1 MSWPGNPSCAT
12 PRRVARGG
20 ERRRDDRAGEP
31 TPGGGQHCGVVA
43 DHIDYRADDLARLGA
58 DRSECDRRVGDDLVD
73 LDVNVSGANQ
83 CAGDIERA
91 LPRQEGGS
99 TGLDDRDVVVARWRV
114 QLIGVDTSDP
124 RSHAAK
130 PAPAA
135 DRCASGFD
143 VRRPLIG
150 RRAR

>member
-1 MSWPGNPSCAT
+1 MAFEKLAVS
-12 PRRVARGG
+12 VY
-20 ERRRDDRAGEP
+20 RDSFSVSRNSP
-31 TPGGGQHCGVVA
+31 P
-43 DHIDYRADDLARLGA
+43 
-58 DRSECDRRVGDDLVD
+58 DRSECDRRVGHHLVD
-73 LDVNVSGANQ
+73 LDVDVSSANQ

-91 LPRQEGGS
+91 LPGQEGGS
-99 TGLDDRDVVVARWRV
+99 PGLDDRDVVITRRWRV

-135 DRCASGFD
+135 DRCASAFD